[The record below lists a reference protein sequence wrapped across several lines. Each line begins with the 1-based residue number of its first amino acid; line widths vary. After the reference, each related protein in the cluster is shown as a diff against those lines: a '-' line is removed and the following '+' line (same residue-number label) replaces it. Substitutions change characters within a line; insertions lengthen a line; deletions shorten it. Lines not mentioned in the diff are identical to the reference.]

1 MMQSQEKSNP
11 NTGKHSFQKNS
22 LKMNT
27 KTGILWEAGEKAS
40 IEETVYGNF
49 M

>member
-1 MMQSQEKSNP
+1 MVQSQEKSNP
-11 NTGKHSFQKNS
+11 NTEKHSFQKNS

-27 KTGILWEAGEKAS
+27 ETGILWEAGEKAS
-40 IEETVYGNF
+40 IEKTVDGNF